1 MDVLGDFIKFMV
13 WALIIICDIALI
25 VMIISGAMI
34 DEQVVI
40 INNLEDQG
48 NQNVKILE
56 KNIIITRSECGILY
70 SAKYNISVKNNDGK
84 KEYLWGCSS
93 PFLGTYFKVQ

>member
-1 MDVLGDFIKFMV
+1 MQTFWEFMLSIFLV
-13 WALIIICDIALI
+13 FAIALYAI
-25 VMIISGAMI
+25 LSASVILI

-48 NQNVKILE
+48 YQNVKILE
-56 KNIIITRSECGILY
+56 KSVFSTRPECGTFY
-70 SAKYNISVKNNDGK
+70 SAKYRISVKNTDGK